1 MSRLSIGDIVQDE
14 DNGIGII
21 KAIYFD
27 DNIDDGII
35 YYVWWMSIDDFSFE
49 HYGDLIP
56 VVEGRRF
63 KYEI

>member
-14 DNGIGII
+14 DTGIGIV

-27 DNIDDGII
+27 DNIIDGII
-35 YYVWWMSIDDFSFE
+35 YYVWWMSIDEFSFE
-49 HYGDLIP
+49 HYDDLIP
-56 VVEGRRF
+56 VVEGRSL